1 LIPVLNFRAQCNRW
15 RGPWAGLI
23 AGAALFALA
32 LFAGSPEGAGT
43 HADAESDGGYVVVRH
58 ILLAGDVISRPEAEA
73 PGSVSAQY
81 TVNRHRWASTSMP
94 IPVSYNAS
102 GAPEGIDAAPLLE
115 DAVGRWND
123 VSPQTFAFVWVGAS
137 NGDTGS
143 CGTSV
148 QRDGVNTVK
157 FVDDLPS
164 GTLGQTCTVWSVS
177 AGPGA
182 PLVEFDMELSSTV
195 QWSTAETTPANRYD
209 LWSTVLHEVGH
220 AAGLGHTNDGTAVMY
235 ASLKAGT
242 QKRSLTF
249 DDREGLLAAYPGT
262 GATPSPTPSPV
273 PTAAPSFPRDFAI
286 ITANLARD

>member
-1 LIPVLNFRAQCNRW
+1 MLNFRGQCIRR

-23 AGAALFALA
+23 AGVALIALA
-32 LFAGSPEGAGT
+32 LLAGPP
-43 HADAESDGGYVVVRH
+43 DAAPTREDTGSDGQYVVVRH
-58 ILLAGDVISRPEAEA
+58 ILLSGDVISRPEFEA

-81 TVNRHRWASTSMP
+81 TVNKHRWAPGSMP
-94 IPVSYNAS
+94 ISVSYNSS
-102 GAPEGIDAAPLLE
+102 GAPEGIDAAPLIE
-115 DAVGRWND
+115 DAVTRWNA
-123 VSPQTFAFVWVGAS
+123 VSPGTFAFAW
-137 NGDTGS
+137 NGTSTGGTGS

-148 QRDGVNTVK
+148 QRDGANTVK
-157 FVDDLPS
+157 FVDDLPA

-177 AGPGA
+177 AGASA

-195 QWSTAETTPANRYD
+195 QWSTAETTPGNRYD

-242 QKRSLTF
+242 QKRSLTA
-249 DDREGLLAAYPGT
+249 DDREGLLAAYPG
-262 GATPSPTPSPV
+262 AVPTPSPSPV
-273 PTAAPSFPRDFAI
+273 PTAVPSFPREFAI